1 MEAVVMNAF
10 IVVVGLFGLFECFW
24 GYRLFNITLR
34 IFGFLL
40 GAAVGSGLGLGFT
53 NGNAI
58 AAIFAGLLGGV
69 ILSVIIVALRKLGIF
84 MIGACLGLLVGS
96 LFALAGLNHILVFVM
111 LAIAGGILA
120 VVMDKLMII
129 LSTAIGGAW
138 LAVFGIANLFIGNA
152 NFLPNLVFG
161 SQARGMSALLIALVL
176 AWIALSVVGI
186 LVQYEKIP
194 LQQYVMDRLP
204 IEQLRKKWGSKND
217 NNDKPHRSFR
227 LS

>member
-1 MEAVVMNAF
+1 MEAVGMNAL

-24 GYRLFNITLR
+24 GYRLFNIILR
-34 IFGFLL
+34 IFGFLI
-40 GAAVGSGLGLGFT
+40 GAAIGGGLGVGFT
-53 NGNAI
+53 QGNAI
-58 AAIFAGLLGGV
+58 AGIFAGLLGGAL
-69 ILSVIIVALRKLGIF
+69 LSAVIVALRKLGIF
-84 MIGACLGLLVGS
+84 LFGASLGLLLGS
-96 LFALAGLNHILVFVM
+96 LLALAGLNHILVFMM
-111 LAIAGGILA
+111 LAIAGGVLA

>member
-24 GYRLFNITLR
+24 GYRLFNIILR
-34 IFGFLL
+34 IFGFLI
-40 GAAVGSGLGLGFT
+40 GAAIGGGLGVGFT
-53 NGNAI
+53 QGNAI
-58 AAIFAGLLGGV
+58 AGIFAGLLGGAL
-69 ILSVIIVALRKLGIF
+69 LSAVIVALRKLGIF
-84 MIGACLGLLVGS
+84 LFGASLGLLLGS
-96 LFALAGLNHILVFVM
+96 LLALAGLNHILVFVM

-138 LAVFGIANLFIGNA
+138 LAVFGIANFFIGNA

-176 AWIALSVVGI
+176 AWMALSVVGI

-194 LQQYVMDRLP
+194 LQKYLMDRLP
-204 IEQLRKKWGSKND
+204 IEQLQKKWGSKND
-217 NNDKPHRSFR
+217 HNDKPHRSFR